1 MALTLIKVPPSVQ
14 RGEVFQVHATIG
26 HPMETGYR
34 PGADGKTLPRNIIT
48 RFSCRYNGELV
59 FGAELFPATAANPYV
74 SFYLVGTESGTLTL
88 TWVGDQ
94 GFVHTQDVALQVA

>member
-1 MALTLIKVPPSVQ
+1 MALTLIKVPASVR

-48 RFSCRYNGELV
+48 RFRCDYNNELV
-59 FGAELFPATAANPYV
+59 FGAEMFPATAANPYM
-74 SFYLVGTESGTLTL
+74 SFYLVGSESGTLKF
-88 TWVGDQ
+88 TWEGDQ
-94 GFVHTQDVALQVA
+94 GFVHTQDVALQVT